1 MEEKKK
7 EPPCWKMAKQI
18 MPNETDEE
26 KLLEAARNL
35 EHFVEVLYRIC
46 DRQVREE
53 EEMGL

>member
-1 MEEKKK
+1 MEDGKNK
-7 EPPCWKMAKQI
+7 PPCWEFAKRL

-26 KLLEAARNL
+26 KLREAAGHL
-35 EHFVEVLYRIC
+35 DHFIGVLYRIC

>member
-1 MEEKKK
+1 MEEKRKD
-7 EPPCWKMAKQI
+7 PPCLKMAKMV
-18 MPNETDEE
+18 MPKDTDEE
-26 KLLEAARNL
+26 TLLEAARNL